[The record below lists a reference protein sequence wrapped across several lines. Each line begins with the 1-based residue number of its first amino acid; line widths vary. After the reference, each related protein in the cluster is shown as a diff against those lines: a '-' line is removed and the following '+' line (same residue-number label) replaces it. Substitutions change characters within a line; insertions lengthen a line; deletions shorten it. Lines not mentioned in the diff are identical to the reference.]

1 MGKARARGITISLLG
16 INLDDKGRKFA
27 EKVVQLGDG
36 RMYIVKEVEEID
48 SIVLEDYYLTK

>member
-1 MGKARARGITISLLG
+1 LRG